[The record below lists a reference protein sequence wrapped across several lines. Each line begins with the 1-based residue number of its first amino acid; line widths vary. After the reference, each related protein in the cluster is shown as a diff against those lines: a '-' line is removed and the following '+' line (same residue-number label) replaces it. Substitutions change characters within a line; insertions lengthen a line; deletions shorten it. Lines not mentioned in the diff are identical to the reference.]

1 MYIGLQAHFIIG
13 SYVTLK
19 WSRLSSRTQKQ
30 PGEMPKMRFLDPRP
44 GQLSC
49 LWTLHEAAAQTT
61 RARFG
66 DQNRTRS
73 KWEPGPVNASNILY
87 EHVEPYHLVIKIVV
101 NWTAQVLLNLNC
113 FQTQPRA
120 LNLSYAGTPDGNPS
134 RAALSS
140 SWTFWASVEASSRSF
155 AWVTRSTEGRF
166 GPPRVI
172 SSLRLS
178 RVESST
184 SRKGFPAPSLV
195 FSSRTRRRRL

>member
-1 MYIGLQAHFIIG
+1 
-13 SYVTLK
+13 
-19 WSRLSSRTQKQ
+19 
-30 PGEMPKMRFLDPRP
+30 MRQDPDHQ
-44 GQLSC
+44 G
-49 LWTLHEAAAQTT
+49 HAQ
-61 RARFG
+61 G
-66 DQNRTRS
+66 DTNRTVS
-73 KWEPGPVNASNILY
+73 SESWVQWMYQNNLY
-87 EHVEPYHLVIKIVV
+87 EHVEINHLVIKIVV
-101 NWTAQVLLNLNC
+101 NWTAQVLLSLNY
-113 FQTQPRA
+113 FQTQLRA

-184 SRKGFPAPSLV
+184 SRKGSPSPAWSSAAVVKAYSSPLLQPQDQLGLQQPSM
-195 FSSRTRRRRL
+195 RTRRGDETSIRSSPAGHGD